1 MLAKYFTNKLN
12 IATMSHVSL
21 QGAAL
26 EQAIISQRPQL
37 EKLIS
42 TTAHERMPWFH
53 GAITREDSEARL
65 QGGPRVNGKFL

>member
-1 MLAKYFTNKLN
+1 M
-12 IATMSHVSL
+12 ATMSHVSL

-65 QGGPRVNGKFL
+65 QGGPRINGKFL